1 MKKPSHRLQGMVLRC
16 VSAAAFCLLVVLV
29 AHPAHAADRLYY
41 FWSFS
46 VPEASLKAVLA
57 DGEKVGLVGVLR
69 GLPEGSA
76 KASLLRVKQL
86 LGGRSIEV
94 EIDPILFHLYGITEV
109 PAIVYAEGVNPAC
122 EHCEPAPKH
131 WKVVGDVPLDTA
143 LDQLA
148 RSAPSVEHA
157 LQRLREGFY
166 SK

>member
-1 MKKPSHRLQGMVLRC
+1 MVTKLLSAGVLCLLMVLVTR
-16 VSAAAFCLLVVLV
+16 S
-29 AHPAHAADRLYY
+29 AHAADRLYY

-46 VPEASLKAVLA
+46 VPEASLKAALA
-57 DGEKVGLVGVLR
+57 DGEKVGLVAVLR

-76 KASLLRVKQL
+76 KAALLRVKQL

-94 EIDPILFHLYGITEV
+94 EIDPILFHIYGITEV
-109 PAIVYAEGVNPAC
+109 PTIVYAEGVNPAC

-131 WKVVGDVPLDTA
+131 WKVVGDVPLSTA
-143 LDQLA
+143 LDQLS
-148 RSAPSVEHA
+148 RSTPSVEKM